1 MRLARPGPLRSGRL
15 SGVPVLGKFAVTA
28 ANGGVCPAVSTC
40 SGTGGVEI
48 NSEKSGIKFLF
59 FVSDVSLTERGFPES
74 TRLQAL

>member
-48 NSEKSGIKFLF
+48 NSEKMWH
-59 FVSDVSLTERGFPES
+59 
-74 TRLQAL
+74 